1 MLSLDASNENENN
14 KSIDSELTAF
24 EGRVSSCLLCV
35 WGVYYGALVH
45 SPLVTKSI
53 TALILMALADFL
65 AQMVEHLRGVPYES
79 WIDGLRMLRFGVFG
93 LLGAPWTHYYYA
105 WLDRTLPPTPNPWTL
120 TTAVKVV
127 IDQFA
132 QAPALLAL
140 IISGL
145 AFMEGRGLDGIKDDM
160 QKQYIYSLIQNWKLW
175 IPATVI
181 NIAFIKP
188 ELRVL
193 YDNLIFL
200 VWTIYLSMILNS

>member
-120 TTAVKVV
+120 TTAGEKQEQEANICRLFLPRVPIAVV
-127 IDQFA
+127 SVF
-132 QAPALLAL
+132 
-140 IISGL
+140 
-145 AFMEGRGLDGIKDDM
+145 
-160 QKQYIYSLIQNWKLW
+160 
-175 IPATVI
+175 
-181 NIAFIKP
+181 
-188 ELRVL
+188 
-193 YDNLIFL
+193 
-200 VWTIYLSMILNS
+200 